1 VRFERLIDG
10 IELYEKV
17 RLLRKKCS
25 SEALEAL
32 DQQLEVLRVQN
43 VNDPSYNWAEYLQNL
58 NKVVNKTARESVV
71 CD

>member
-17 RLLRKKCS
+17 RLLRKKCN

-43 VNDPSYNWAEYLQNL
+43 VNDPSYDWATYLQNL
-58 NKVVNKTARESVV
+58 NKAVNKTARESVV

>member
-25 SEALEAL
+25 SEQLQAL

-43 VNDPSYNWAEYLQNL
+43 VNDPSYDWATYLQNL